1 MHLLSNRLILN
12 SSADATQNM
21 WGIEVKS
28 SMVMVIINLEI
39 SKSGHTGRSRKLES
53 LKRSSRG
60 DIPKFW
66 FHRKLITK
74 TRSCRQERCIQMCLH
89 RKLSTKTHSNRQKR
103 WIQSFAFHLWV
114 GSLDQQ
120 STVSDGSNLVA
131 KMISIVFSKRTVMPH
146 HHHNLPALRKQ
157 RKNLFARVLSSWM
170 QQGIAG
176 IFLPSSL
183 CAWSARAHDVFVK
196 LLCLKTLLLQESD
209 ETTTLRFE
217 APEPF
222 PNPKP

>member
-60 DIPKFW
+60 DIPKFC

-74 TRSCRQERCIQMCLH
+74 THSCRQERCIQMCLH
-89 RKLSTKTHSNRQKR
+89 RKLSTRTHSNRQKR
-103 WIQSFAFHLWV
+103 WIQSFAFHMWV

-120 STVSDGSNLVA
+120 STVSDGYNLVA
-131 KMISIVFSKRTVMPH
+131 KMISMVFSKRTVMPH

-183 CAWSARAHDVFVK
+183 SAWSARAHDVFVK

>member
-21 WGIEVKS
+21 WGIKVKS
-28 SMVMVIINLEI
+28 SMVMVIISLEI
-39 SKSGHTGRSRKLES
+39 CKSGHTGWSRKLQS

-60 DIPKFW
+60 DIPKLC

-74 TRSCRQERCIQMCLH
+74 THSCRQERCIQ
-89 RKLSTKTHSNRQKR
+89 N
-103 WIQSFAFHLWV
+103 FAFHMWV

-120 STVSDGSNLVA
+120 STVGDGSNLVA
-131 KMISIVFSKRTVMPH
+131 KMNSMVFSKRTVMPH

-157 RKNLFARVLSSWM
+157 RKNLFAWVLSSWM

-176 IFLPSSL
+176 IFLPRSL

-196 LLCLKTLLLQESD
+196 LRCLKTCLLQESD
-209 ETTTLRFE
+209 GTKTLRFE
-217 APEPF
+217 ALGPF